1 MNSAPRSLRSPSS
14 VKSRNDT
21 LDNLVAYLRE
31 QAASQFESTTVH
43 PRLEFPASFPESR
56 VSATFRRNLLLVM
69 KESLHNI
76 IKHADANEVSVQ
88 LEIVGPDMVL
98 RIRDNGR
105 GFEPSKRN
113 GAGNGLGNMH
123 KRVRDLGGEFNL
135 VSAPGQGTRIEV
147 SVPLN

>member
-1 MNSAPRSLRSPSS
+1 MSDLVWATNP
-14 VKSRNDT
+14 RNDT

-31 QAASQFESTTVH
+31 QAASQFESTAIH
-43 PRLEFPASFPESR
+43 PRLEFPTSFPEVR

-88 LEIVGPDMVL
+88 LEIEGPSLVL

-113 GAGNGLGNMH
+113 GAGNGLGNMQ
-123 KRVRDLGGEFNL
+123 KRVRDLGGEFSL
-135 VSAPGQGTRIEV
+135 GSTPGQGTRIELR
-147 SVPLN
+147 VPLHPRS